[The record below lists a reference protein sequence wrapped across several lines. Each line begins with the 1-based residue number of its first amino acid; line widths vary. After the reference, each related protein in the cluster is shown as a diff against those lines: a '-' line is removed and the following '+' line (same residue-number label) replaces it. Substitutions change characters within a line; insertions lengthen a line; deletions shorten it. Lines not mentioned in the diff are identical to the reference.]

1 MAALEGP
8 LTTQRTTFS
17 FDTEFELYQERPSAG
32 LFKRFLITVT
42 QFTALA
48 FGGGFAKVRARRAA
62 GQGWHLRTLLLR
74 FALLFIWPFMDKRLI
89 KESFPVQFR
98 RRLERLG
105 PTYIKLGQILSLRED
120 LLPAAITDEL
130 KNLLDRLPVVPFAR
144 YCELIE
150 ADLNRPIAAC
160 FAWVDEKPL
169 GSASIAQ
176 IHRARLLTGEEVV
189 LKVVKPGI
197 RETILRDTRLL
208 RAFGAFLQVVIGRFQ
223 PQRLINEFCDYT
235 TREVDMRIEA
245 GNAEMFAANFKDD
258 PNTLF
263 PKVYRAFSG
272 RDVLCM
278 EYLAGRKPDAVTAAN
293 LTPDERRY
301 LVNLGIS
308 AIVRMFYEHGFF
320 HADLHPGNLVILG
333 EGKAAFID
341 LGMVGRVDESIRKN
355 MFYYNYALV
364 MGDAVGAA
372 RHLAALTYGGRGSD
386 PEGFRRAVE
395 DVCRRWILTPSFREF
410 SLAQLI
416 LESMTLGAQFGVYF
430 PTEILLL
437 VKALVTFEGVGNLI
451 DPEFNLAEVS
461 RVHIRR
467 IFLRQFNPLTLA
479 QETLRGMPELLDIL
493 VRSPLLISEA
503 VQLWE
508 RQAKMPAPDPAAS
521 LRGVILAGFCLLAG
535 AIMAAAHL
543 PWPAWGA
550 FFLLAIILVWK
561 G

>member
-1 MAALEGP
+1 MS
-8 LTTQRTTFS
+8 TQRTAFS
-17 FDTEFELYQERPSAG
+17 FDSEFELYQERPPAG
-32 LFKRFLITVT
+32 LVKRFLITVT
-42 QFTALA
+42 QLTALLW
-48 FGGGFAKVRARRAA
+48 GGGFAWARARKAD
-62 GQGWHLRTLLLR
+62 GHGWRLKVILLR
-74 FALLFIWPFMDKRLI
+74 LVLLFVWPFMDKQLI
-89 KESFPVQFR
+89 RDAFPVQFR

-120 LLPAAITDEL
+120 LLPKAITDEL
-130 KNLLDRLPVVPFAR
+130 KNLLDRLPVVSFPRF
-144 YCELIE
+144 CELVE
-150 ADLNRPIAAC
+150 ADLNRPISAC

-176 IHRARLLTGEEVV
+176 IHQARLLTGEEVV

-208 RAFGAFLQVVIGRFQ
+208 RAFGTVLQALIGRYQ

-258 PNTLF
+258 PDTVF

-278 EYLAGRKPDAVTAAN
+278 EYLKGRKPDAVTAAN

-341 LGMVGRVDESIRKN
+341 LGMVGRVDDAVRKN

-364 MGDAVGAA
+364 MGDAAGAA
-372 RHLAALTYGGRGSD
+372 RHLAALTYGGRRSD

-395 DVCRRWILTPSFREF
+395 DVCRRWILTPNFKEF
-410 SLAQLI
+410 SVAQLI
-416 LESMTLGAQFGVYF
+416 LESMSLGAQYGVYF

-461 RVHIRR
+461 RTHIRR
-467 IFLRQFNPLTLA
+467 IFLRQFNPVLLA
-479 QETLRGMPELLDIL
+479 QETLRGMPELIDVL
-493 VRSPLLISEA
+493 VRSPLLLSEA
-503 VQLWE
+503 VQLWQRRVKNPE
-508 RQAKMPAPDPAAS
+508 PDPVTA
-521 LRGVILAGFCLLAG
+521 LKGVILAGFCLLAG
-535 AIMAAAHL
+535 AILAAAHM

-550 FFLLAIILVWK
+550 LFLVAVILAWRA
-561 G
+561 